1 MRQGLALTMQF
12 SQQEVSMS
20 FIKKTLASFGIG
32 SAKVDSVLQQEV
44 LYPGQSVKV
53 IIHVYGGATAQVIDN
68 IELKLCCRYIAEV
81 ADERGQQQGQPMR
94 RVPHTYTLANWSLP
108 YAFTI
113 EAGETRNF
121 DIELSIPWNTP
132 VTIGDAK
139 VWLET
144 GLDIALV
151 LDPTDKDIL
160 TVRPEPMMDGI
171 FSALEAQGLR
181 LRQVECEQAKGFAL
195 PFVQEFEFV
204 PTTGPFQGRW
214 REVEIVAYRDPE
226 ALQLWFEVD
235 RYQRGASGMLASL
248 LGRGELKRHLTL
260 PAHTSP
266 QEAGEQVL
274 AFLDRSC

>member
-1 MRQGLALTMQF
+1 
-12 SQQEVSMS
+12 MS

-32 SAKVDSVLQQEV
+32 SAKVDSVLQQDV

-53 IIHVYGGATAQVIDN
+53 IIHVYGGGTAQEIDN
-68 IELKLCCRYIAEV
+68 IDLKLCCRYIAE
-81 ADERGQQQGQPMR
+81 AAEDRGQQQGQQIR
-94 RVPHTYTLANWSLP
+94 RIPHTYTLASWSLP

-113 EAGETRNF
+113 EAGETRDF
-121 DIELSIPWNTP
+121 DIELNIPWNTP

-144 GLDIALV
+144 GLDITMA

-160 TVRPEPMMDGI
+160 TVRPDPMMDAI

-181 LRQVECEQAKGFAL
+181 LRQVACEQAKGFAL

-204 PTTGPFQGRW
+204 PTTGPFHGRW
-214 REVEIVAYRDPE
+214 REVEIAAYRDHE
-226 ALQLWFEVD
+226 KLQLWFEVD

-248 LGRGELKRHLTL
+248 LSRGELKRELTL
-260 PAHTSP
+260 SAHTSP
-266 QEAGEQVL
+266 QEVGKQVVQ
-274 AFLDRSC
+274 FLDQTC